1 RDKGEIKMKESY
13 LDRLDKIQ
21 NKKKKLTI
29 YLTSDMAKKLKVY
42 AAREEKTISQVV
54 EDALTSKLQD
64 VK

>member
-1 RDKGEIKMKESY
+1 MKESY